1 MSKYSEADDY
11 IEQVCSYIKFPL
23 IRKKAANELM
33 NHIDDKVFEYV
44 HLGVDSKEAGLRAI
58 EEMGAS
64 EEVGRSI
71 NNLYTPQINKIFIAA
86 IIVMLTVGLVLR
98 CYMDV
103 INHELADSFFVN
115 SIQYAACIVILLVIT
130 FSRFSRAREMRLTVL
145 IFGGIIIGACIV
157 TQVLNL
163 SWMNHYIRNSLVIAA
178 IPIYI
183 TVFYISGKQGWR
195 GLLLSSVIFILL
207 NF

>member
-58 EEMGAS
+58 EEMGAP
-64 EEVGRSI
+64 EDVGRSI
-71 NNLYTPQINKIFIAA
+71 NNLYSPKINKIFIAA

-103 INHELADSFFVN
+103 INHEFADSFFVN
-115 SIQYAACIVILLVIT
+115 SIQYVVCIVILLAIT
-130 FSRFSRAREMRLTVL
+130 FSRFSYAKGIIRANSSMYFVIMLTAVAYPLLRMAGSDWWHLGRNRSILFCGILLSAVLCSVL
-145 IFGGIIIGACIV
+145 IWGSKRDAP
-157 TQVLNL
+157 T
-163 SWMNHYIRNSLVIAA
+163 
-178 IPIYI
+178 
-183 TVFYISGKQGWR
+183 
-195 GLLLSSVIFILL
+195 ILM
-207 NF
+207 